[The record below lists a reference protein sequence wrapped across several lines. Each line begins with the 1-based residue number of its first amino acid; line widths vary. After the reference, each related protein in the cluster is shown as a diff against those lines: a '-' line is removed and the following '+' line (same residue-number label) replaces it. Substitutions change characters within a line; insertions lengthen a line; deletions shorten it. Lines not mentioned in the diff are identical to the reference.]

1 MRRSAVL
8 LALALAACTATPA
21 PEPAQAAAPA
31 APQTVSTPATAA
43 ERGRELAVRVCSGC
57 HALAPGQ
64 VSPRPPAPPFPT
76 FAGRF
81 TELTLHRRLTEISE
95 TGHTQMPTLA
105 VHTDEVEDLVA
116 YLNSQPAP

>member
-8 LALALAACTATPA
+8 LAFALAACAAA
-21 PEPAQAAAPA
+21 PPPQPAQAAAPA
-31 APQTVSTPATAA
+31 APPASATAA
-43 ERGRELAVRVCSGC
+43 ERGHDLAVRVCSAC

-64 VSPRPPAPPFPT
+64 ASPRPPAPPFPT

-81 TELTLHRRLTEISE
+81 TELTLNRRLTEISE

-105 VHTDEVEDLVA
+105 VHSDEVEDLVA